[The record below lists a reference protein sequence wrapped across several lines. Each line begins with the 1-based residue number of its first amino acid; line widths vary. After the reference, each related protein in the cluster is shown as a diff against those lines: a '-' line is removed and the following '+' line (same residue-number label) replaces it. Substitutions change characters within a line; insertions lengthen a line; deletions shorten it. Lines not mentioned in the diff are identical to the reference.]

1 MDEVRERGQKIEG
14 RKRKRKRKKR
24 KERKEMFKREGWEGG
39 DKRRAKREVRQK
51 SRKNKEKEATFSD
64 GEHDKKPEGRKR
76 RGGRGSERSCLE
88 GNVTVS

>member
-39 DKRRAKREVRQK
+39 DKRRAKREVRQE
-51 SRKNKEKEATFSD
+51 SRTKKKKQPSVT
-64 GEHDKKPEGRKR
+64 EHDKKPEGRKER
-76 RGGRGSERSCLE
+76 RGGRK
-88 GNVTVS
+88 